1 MTQLDAPIAI
11 IIDTDSDHTR
21 ALNDLIISSG
31 FKCSVSNSG
40 VPAGAMPA
48 IVFLCLDNP
57 SINAFEL
64 LSSPELKNVPEVVL
78 MATKDNPAGVRRA
91 ISEGVTYFFCKPFD
105 LEFLEPLLM
114 DVHEEVTRSVEPLDQ
129 PEISTLDQFG
139 LLRGSSPPMRKL
151 YRMLRK
157 VAPTEASILLVGESG
172 TGKEL
177 VAQTLHQLKDVDDAP
192 FVAMNCAAVPKELFE
207 SELFGHE
214 KGSFSGAE
222 RQHKGFFERA
232 EGGTLFM
239 DELAEMPI
247 ELQAKLLRVLEVG
260 AFRRVGG
267 EKDIQSTVRIIAA
280 TNREPDKAIAAGLL
294 REDLYYRI
302 AQFPIWLPPLR
313 SRSSDIEGL
322 IQFFINELNEKND
335 SAMAISQAALDLLKQ
350 HTWPGNV
357 RELRSTIEN
366 AFIMADAEITPD
378 DLSDLEISD
387 NDETLHIS
395 VGQSVE
401 DAEKKLILATLEVNG
416 GDKQAS
422 ADMLGLSLRTL
433 YSRLSDYEEQAS
445 DEDNSTLS

>member
-1 MTQLDAPIAI
+1 MTKLDAPIAI

-21 ALNDLIISSG
+21 ALNDLIMSSG

-40 VPAGAMPA
+40 VPAGATPA

-57 SINAFEL
+57 NINAFEL

-78 MATKDNPAGVRRA
+78 MAAQDDPASVRRA
-91 ISEGVTYFFCKPFD
+91 ISEGVTYFFCKPYD

-114 DVHEEVTRSVEPLDQ
+114 DVYEEVTRSVEPLDQ
-129 PEISTLDQFG
+129 PEISPLDQFG

-267 EKDIQSTVRIIAA
+267 EEDIQSTVRIIAA

-313 SRSSDIEGL
+313 SRTSDIEGL

-445 DEDNSTLS
+445 DEDNTTLS